1 MSKWRKHIQAEHYYQ
16 QEHDGN
22 GQSSKEA
29 RSQSSQCD
37 RDRLPCS
44 CMFCG
49 LFATFCAKSPPSD
62 CYDLPLCMSF
72 IRRWTIFKFVPFCP
86 TFLDK
91 VKHSHTANDIEA
103 NGGQGVANEAADMSS
118 EDIVSH
124 L

>member
-1 MSKWRKHIQAEHYYQ
+1 
-16 QEHDGN
+16 
-22 GQSSKEA
+22 
-29 RSQSSQCD
+29 
-37 RDRLPCS
+37 
-44 CMFCG
+44 
-49 LFATFCAKSPPSD
+49 
-62 CYDLPLCMSF
+62 MSF

-91 VKHSHTANDIEA
+91 VKHSQHTANDVEA